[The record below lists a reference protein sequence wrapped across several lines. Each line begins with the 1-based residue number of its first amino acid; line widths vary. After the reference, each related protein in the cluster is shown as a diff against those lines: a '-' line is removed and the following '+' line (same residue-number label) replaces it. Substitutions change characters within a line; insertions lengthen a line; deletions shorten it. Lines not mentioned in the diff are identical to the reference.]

1 MSVDINYIRGQFPA
15 LKRTY
20 QGLPVAYLD
29 GPGGTQV
36 PQRVIDTVA
45 HHLIHHN
52 ANVCGAFASS
62 IENDEVIQNARVA
75 FADFFGCLW
84 NEVSFCHNSTTISFK
99 LSQALARDLKPGD
112 EVLITDMDHEANRGP
127 WQILEERGFVLK
139 SVKIDK
145 KNYAID
151 MADFKEKLS
160 GQTKV
165 VAINYASNAVGTI
178 SDVKTMVKLAHD
190 VGAIAIVDA
199 VHFALHGAIDVKN
212 IDTDYLFCSAYKFFG
227 PHLGVLYAKKN
238 QMENLRTLKVQAQ
251 EDRAPYKFETGTL
264 NHEGIAGAAE
274 AIEFISDIGLK
285 TGNQFSDI
293 TRNLEGRRKN
303 IVAGMLFIEE
313 YERPLSESF
322 TKELKKVA
330 NVKVYSPSED
340 YPKTSTI
347 SFTMDGVHP
356 NTIAK
361 HLASQGIFVWDGDF
375 YAAQITKIL
384 GLNESGGFV
393 RIGLA
398 PYNTEEELDR
408 TLAAIRSYPS
418 TE

>member
-15 LKRTY
+15 LERTH
-20 QGLPVAYLD
+20 QGFPVAYLD

-52 ANVCGAFASS
+52 ANINGVFASS

-99 LSQALARDLKPGD
+99 LSQAIARDLKPGD

-139 SVKIDK
+139 GVKIHK
-145 KNYAID
+145 KNYTID

-190 VGAIAIVDA
+190 VGAITIVDA
-199 VHFALHGAIDVKN
+199 VHFALHGAI
-212 IDTDYLFCSAYKFFG
+212 G
-227 PHLGVLYAKKN
+227 
-238 QMENLRTLKVQAQ
+238 
-251 EDRAPYKFETGTL
+251 
-264 NHEGIAGAAE
+264 
-274 AIEFISDIGLK
+274 
-285 TGNQFSDI
+285 
-293 TRNLEGRRKN
+293 
-303 IVAGMLFIEE
+303 
-313 YERPLSESF
+313 
-322 TKELKKVA
+322 
-330 NVKVYSPSED
+330 
-340 YPKTSTI
+340 
-347 SFTMDGVHP
+347 
-356 NTIAK
+356 
-361 HLASQGIFVWDGDF
+361 
-375 YAAQITKIL
+375 
-384 GLNESGGFV
+384 
-393 RIGLA
+393 
-398 PYNTEEELDR
+398 
-408 TLAAIRSYPS
+408 
-418 TE
+418 